1 MKVGAIILCILYFG
15 VLTAIGVIAGKKA
28 KNAQEFSTAGRR
40 IGMFV
45 AMCTIIASEWGGGN
59 VIGTASDGYAYGIS
73 AYIFPVSMGIGIF
86 LLGLLLAKHYW
97 HIEEPSM
104 CRYINKRYSQ
114 RCELLATVLM
124 LLSIMLVTGSQFK
137 AGGLLAETLFGWN
150 HVTAVIIFAIVVC
163 IYTAI
168 GGLLAVAWNDTFNL
182 CFGTIGVIVVLVAGL
197 SKIGGFEAISATM
210 TPERLD
216 PRPFG
221 SWVWAVDYLASS
233 TFVMLAVPELIQR
246 IWGCKTDKVAR
257 NACMIGGVL
266 YIVLGLASLTLG
278 LIAFLVLPN
287 IDAGLAM
294 PELVMYL
301 FPNLFG
307 VIIILA
313 VLAALVSTA
322 DTMLLICS
330 NMIVEDLI
338 KPFRK
343 QPMTDKQ
350 NMVLLRAF
358 IFIVAA
364 ITVLFATG
372 FDRVLGLVLFSY
384 YVYIGISTIFI
395 FGRLWKGATENAAFW
410 SMIISFVFAL
420 LWQFTSI
427 GANISWLTTGI
438 VATLTSVIPFFVISW
453 IENASN
459 KKNGVIP
466 EPKAE

>member
-1 MKVGAIILCILYFG
+1 
-15 VLTAIGVIAGKKA
+15 
-28 KNAQEFSTAGRR
+28 
-40 IGMFV
+40 
-45 AMCTIIASEWGGGN
+45 
-59 VIGTASDGYAYGIS
+59 
-73 AYIFPVSMGIGIF
+73 
-86 LLGLLLAKHYW
+86 
-97 HIEEPSM
+97 
-104 CRYINKRYSQ
+104 
-114 RCELLATVLM
+114 
-124 LLSIMLVTGSQFK
+124 SQFK

-150 HVTAVIIFAIVVC
+150 HVTAVIIFAIGVC

-278 LIAFLVLPN
+278 LIAFVVLPN